1 MAMRVG
7 TIQASLGGR
16 AKKRWERWVDGSAVA
31 LAMTAK
37 TAASAA
43 IKAANAESHAFFEK
57 CTMCPLPLFK
67 RTTECSESR
76 ARRSRNLGV
85 YRRQVPPRQ
94 GLDRALPPE
103 GTAMVATATMI
114 WLPQDVGCAGS
125 TDHQRCGL
133 SCQQLATSSRK
144 KQVFHERGGV

>member
-1 MAMRVG
+1 
-7 TIQASLGGR
+7 
-16 AKKRWERWVDGSAVA
+16 
-31 LAMTAK
+31 MTAK

-103 GTAMVATATMI
+103 GLQWWRLLQWFGFRRTWDVRG
-114 WLPQDVGCAGS
+114 LPI
-125 TDHQRCGL
+125 
-133 SCQQLATSSRK
+133 TS
-144 KQVFHERGGV
+144 GVVW